1 MKALII
7 NSQGHQ
13 EEAFALAKE
22 ALKND
27 MKSHVCWHVYG
38 LLWRSAKN
46 FDEAIKAY
54 KFALKL
60 EPESQQI
67 QRDLALLQI
76 QMRDYQGYVQSRR
89 AMLQGRPALRSNWTA
104 LAVAQHLAGELAD
117 AERTLT
123 TYEETLRTPPPKTDS
138 EHAEAVLYKNTIIA
152 EMGEIERALEH
163 IEAVGK
169 SNFDR
174 QGAMEMQA
182 TYLLKL
188 GRKEEAEK
196 VYREMLAR
204 NAEYRPYYDGLQA
217 ALGLDESKVE
227 ELRDL
232 YLRYAESNPRGDA
245 AQRIPLDFLEG
256 HNFREAADRYLQKM
270 LHKSVPSIFANIK
283 ALYTDTAKRSMIQEL
298 AESYVSGTHNP
309 RTNGTSEKQV
319 NGESSLFE
327 SFALYFLAQHY
338 NYNLTRHLPRA
349 MELID
354 KAIEMF
360 PKSVDFHMTK
370 ARILKHQGNIQKA
383 AEMMET
389 ARALDERDRYINSK
403 AAKYQLRNDE
413 NEKAIETMKKFTRN
427 ETAGGPLG
435 DLHDMQCMWYITEDG
450 ESYLRQHKLG
460 LALKRFH
467 AIYNIFETWQED
479 QFDFH
484 SFSMRKGQIRAYV
497 DMIRWQDH
505 LHDHP
510 FFSRAAISAI
520 KAYVLLHDKPQL
532 AHGALNNGVNGVNG
546 KLDANEQKKAAK
558 RARKAQEKQDQIDAE
573 KKDAKKTA
581 GVGADGEPKKEDKDP
596 KGEKLV
602 QTEDP
607 LKDAMKFLTPLL
619 EHSPKYVEAQE
630 AGFEVY
636 FRRSKYNFL
645 SFLPSRTSESLS
657 NSLIEKYLLATRCL
671 LALSSLQP
679 NHLSTH
685 YQLIRLRHTLAS
697 SSASLNPKVLEII
710 NTELSTT
717 FPDLKSDTDLSKI
730 NDDLLQKKESAAHV
744 IIGLQAREFL
754 AMSSRGDNI
763 KDMIGMVRREDAGL
777 DDAMRG
783 LDTLRDWDADTKEYL
798 EAARQRWP
806 VATIFQT

>member
-1 MKALII
+1 
-7 NSQGHQ
+7 
-13 EEAFALAKE
+13 
-22 ALKND
+22 

-123 TYEETLRTPPPKTDS
+123 TYEETLRTPPPKTDG

-152 EMGEIERALEH
+152 EMGDIERALEH

-174 QGAMEMQA
+174 QGAMEMHA

-188 GRKEEAEK
+188 GRKQEAEK
-196 VYREMLAR
+196 VYRELLSR
-204 NAEYRPYYDGLQA
+204 NAEYRPYYHGLQA
-217 ALGLDESKVE
+217 ALGLDESKLE
-227 ELRDL
+227 ELKGL
-232 YLRYAESNPRGDA
+232 YHRYAESNPRGDA
-245 AQRIPLDFLEG
+245 AQRIPLDILQG
-256 HNFREAADRYLQKM
+256 SDFRQAADRYLQKM

-298 AESYVSGTHNP
+298 AESYVSGTQSP
-309 RTNGTSEKQV
+309 QTNGNLERQI
-319 NGESSLFE
+319 NGETSLFE

-338 NYNLTRHLPRA
+338 NYHLTRDLPRA

-354 KAIEMF
+354 RAIKMS

-370 ARILKHQGNIQKA
+370 ARILKHQGSLQEA
-383 AEMMET
+383 AEMMEM

-450 ESYLRQHKLG
+450 ESYLRQHRLG

-505 LHDHP
+505 LRDHP

-520 KAYVLLHDKPQL
+520 KAYILLHDKPQL
-532 AHGALNNGVNGVNG
+532 AHGALNNGINGVNG

-596 KGEKLV
+596 KGENLAR
-602 QTEDP
+602 TEDP
-607 LKDAMKFLTPLL
+607 LRDAMRFLTPLL
-619 EHSPKYVEAQE
+619 EHSPKYVKAQE

-636 FRRSKYNFL
+636 FRRSKYN
-645 SFLPSRTSESLS
+645 
-657 NSLIEKYLLATRCL
+657 
-671 LALSSLQP
+671 
-679 NHLSTH
+679 
-685 YQLIRLRHTLAS
+685 
-697 SSASLNPKVLEII
+697 
-710 NTELSTT
+710 
-717 FPDLKSDTDLSKI
+717 
-730 NDDLLQKKESAAHV
+730 
-744 IIGLQAREFL
+744 
-754 AMSSRGDNI
+754 
-763 KDMIGMVRREDAGL
+763 
-777 DDAMRG
+777 
-783 LDTLRDWDADTKEYL
+783 
-798 EAARQRWP
+798 
-806 VATIFQT
+806 